1 MKKIIMV
8 IIVILA
14 LLCALILG
22 IGGNYLYNLAVN
34 PSVSKDMVF
43 NSSKND
49 VTQEETVVMLL
60 KKQKIGWRMR
70 VGIVMYISH
79 QMMD

>member
-49 VTQEETVVMLL
+49 VAQEETSGDVTE
-60 KKQKIGWRMR
+60 QKIGWRMR
-70 VGIVMYISH
+70 VDIVMYISR

>member
-1 MKKIIMV
+1 MKKIIVV
-8 IIVILA
+8 IVVILILFIILA
-14 LLCALILG
+14 LG

-49 VTQEETVVMLL
+49 VTQEETSGDVTE
-60 KKQKIGWRMR
+60 
-70 VGIVMYISH
+70 
-79 QMMD
+79 

>member
-1 MKKIIMV
+1 MDKIIMV

-22 IGGNYLYNLAVN
+22 IAGNYLYNLAVN
-34 PSVSKDMVF
+34 PSVSKNMVF

-49 VTQEETVVMLL
+49 VTQEETSGDVTEETKNWLEDESVYSD
-60 KKQKIGWRMR
+60 
-70 VGIVMYISH
+70 VYITS
-79 QMMD
+79 DD